1 MQPKN
6 TAHATTHTPTAYIA
20 PRSGLTCG
28 GGETNNCIKAYR
40 KKQGLTQTDLANR
53 AGLNIRQIQKIEN
66 GEAQTENV
74 TLKTMQ
80 AIAQALHVKIDDLIS

>member
-1 MQPKN
+1 MINYVK
-6 TAHATTHTPTAYIA
+6 T
-20 PRSGLTCG
+20 
-28 GGETNNCIKAYR
+28 YR

-66 GEAQTENV
+66 DEVQTENV

-80 AIAQALHVKIDDLIS
+80 AIAQALNAKIDDLIS

>member
-1 MQPKN
+1 MKN
-6 TAHATTHTPTAYIA
+6 HVKT
-20 PRSGLTCG
+20 
-28 GGETNNCIKAYR
+28 YR

-66 GEAQTENV
+66 DEVQTENV

-80 AIAQALHVKIDDLIS
+80 AIAQVLNAKIDDLIS

>member
-1 MQPKN
+1 M
-6 TAHATTHTPTAYIA
+6 
-20 PRSGLTCG
+20 
-28 GGETNNCIKAYR
+28 NNRIKTYR

-53 AGLNIRQIQKIEN
+53 AELNIRQIQKIEN
-66 GEAQTENV
+66 GETQTENV

>member
-1 MQPKN
+1 M
-6 TAHATTHTPTAYIA
+6 
-20 PRSGLTCG
+20 
-28 GGETNNCIKAYR
+28 NNHVKMYR

-66 GEAQTENV
+66 GESKTENI

>member
-1 MQPKN
+1 MIN
-6 TAHATTHTPTAYIA
+6 YIK
-20 PRSGLTCG
+20 T
-28 GGETNNCIKAYR
+28 YR

-66 GEAQTENV
+66 DEVQTENV

-80 AIAQALHVKIDDLIS
+80 AIAQALNAKIDDLIS

>member
-1 MQPKN
+1 MINHVK
-6 TAHATTHTPTAYIA
+6 T
-20 PRSGLTCG
+20 
-28 GGETNNCIKAYR
+28 YR

-66 GEAQTENV
+66 DEVQTENV

-80 AIAQALHVKIDDLIS
+80 AIAQVLNAKIDDLIS

>member
-1 MQPKN
+1 M
-6 TAHATTHTPTAYIA
+6 
-20 PRSGLTCG
+20 
-28 GGETNNCIKAYR
+28 NNRVKAYR

-66 GEAQTENV
+66 DEVQTENV

-80 AIAQALHVKIDDLIS
+80 VIAQALNAKIDDLIS

>member
-1 MQPKN
+1 MGVERLINYVK
-6 TAHATTHTPTAYIA
+6 T
-20 PRSGLTCG
+20 
-28 GGETNNCIKAYR
+28 YR

-66 GEAQTENV
+66 GEAQTENI

>member
-1 MQPKN
+1 MIN
-6 TAHATTHTPTAYIA
+6 
-20 PRSGLTCG
+20 R
-28 GGETNNCIKAYR
+28 IKTYR

-66 GEAQTENV
+66 GEVKTENT

-80 AIAQALHVKIDDLIS
+80 VIAQALNVKIDDLIS

>member
-1 MQPKN
+1 MINHVK
-6 TAHATTHTPTAYIA
+6 T
-20 PRSGLTCG
+20 
-28 GGETNNCIKAYR
+28 YR

-66 GEAQTENV
+66 DEVQTENV

-80 AIAQALHVKIDDLIS
+80 AIAQTLNAKIDDLIS

>member
-1 MQPKN
+1 MINHVK
-6 TAHATTHTPTAYIA
+6 T
-20 PRSGLTCG
+20 
-28 GGETNNCIKAYR
+28 YR

-66 GEAQTENV
+66 DEVQTENV

-80 AIAQALHVKIDDLIS
+80 AIAQVLNAKIDDLIN

>member
-1 MQPKN
+1 MINHVK
-6 TAHATTHTPTAYIA
+6 T
-20 PRSGLTCG
+20 
-28 GGETNNCIKAYR
+28 YR

-66 GEAQTENV
+66 DEVQTENV

-80 AIAQALHVKIDDLIS
+80 AIAQALNAKINDLIS

>member
-1 MQPKN
+1 M
-6 TAHATTHTPTAYIA
+6 
-20 PRSGLTCG
+20 
-28 GGETNNCIKAYR
+28 TNRIKTYR

-66 GEAQTENV
+66 DEVQTENV

-80 AIAQALHVKIDDLIS
+80 AIAQALNAKIDDLIS